1 MARKVYSN
9 VEHMEKLIK
18 ILLSILFFICLLD
31 MPYGYYQLVRW
42 VALVGFAVLAYK
54 SYQDEIIVLAIV
66 YAGLA
71 ILFQPVFKIALGR
84 EVWNVVDVVVGLGL
98 LVSVGYDFWIS
109 KRNKDVVNEM

>member
-1 MARKVYSN
+1 MS
-9 VEHMEKLIK
+9 
-18 ILLSILFFICLLD
+18 ILLKVVLAILFFTCLLE

-54 SYQDEIIVLAIV
+54 SYEDENIVLAIV
-66 YAGLA
+66 YVGLA

-98 LVSVGYDFWIS
+98 LVSVGYDFQQSRKKMI
-109 KRNKDVVNEM
+109 